1 MTKDYIDGSISE
13 TLSALPAGSFST
25 LDFIEEYRAR
35 YPIQW
40 NKLQL
45 EHGVGGKGAGQHY
58 TVFTNIAHS
67 LSKLAREG
75 ELEKLDYRPAPETWG
90 NRVIQYWTLDSS
102 QSEEHN
108 DEGAND
114 PEYRE
119 GSLRLK
125 THLQRERRW
134 GLAKRKKEEMIKAHG
149 KLFCE
154 HCKLDPGEAFGLPIG
169 NAVIEVHH
177 ALVAV
182 GDMQDGHTTKLS
194 DLQCLCANCHRLVHA
209 DIRSAAT

>member
-1 MTKDYIDGSISE
+1 MIENRVDVSIRS
-13 TLSALPAGSFST
+13 TLRDLPPGSFST

-35 YPIQW
+35 YPTQW
-40 NKLQL
+40 SKLQS
-45 EHGVGGKGAGQHY
+45 EHGIGGKGAGQHY

-67 LSKLAREG
+67 LSKLAKDG

-102 QSEEHN
+102 QSGDPE

-134 GLAKRKKEEMIKAHG
+134 GLAKRKKEKMIKQHG

-154 HCKLDPGEAFGLPIG
+154 RCQLDPGEAFGLPIG
-169 NAVIEVHH
+169 HAVIEVHH
-177 ALVAV
+177 AAVAV
-182 GDMQDGHTTKLS
+182 GDMKDGHTTKLK

-209 DIRSAAT
+209 EIRSSAL